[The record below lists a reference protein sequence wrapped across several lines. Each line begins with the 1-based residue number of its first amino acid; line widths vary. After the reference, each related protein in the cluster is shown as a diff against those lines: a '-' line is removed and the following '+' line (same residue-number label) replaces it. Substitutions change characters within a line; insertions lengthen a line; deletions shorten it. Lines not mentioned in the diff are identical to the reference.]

1 MELQEQPESIEDIR
15 EKFEHWRS
23 SKKNSREHIPA
34 TLWKSAAVLTKV
46 HSINAV
52 AKVMRLNGQ
61 NLKKQVAKY
70 CGKNQA
76 ETPAPSDFIELTCKP
91 PIAAAECTIE
101 LSDQKG
107 IKMRMTFKGNHK
119 LDIPGLISSFR
130 AESR

>member
-1 MELQEQPESIEDIR
+1 LKTFGKNLSIGV
-15 EKFEHWRS
+15 HP
-23 SKKNSREHIPA
+23 KKILVNTYPPRYGNLLP
-34 TLWKSAAVLTKV
+34 L
-46 HSINAV
+46 
-52 AKVMRLNGQ
+52 RLNGQ